1 MRVSRTR
8 EGTLLS
14 VMMYRFCSN
23 NTLYSASLSFTT
35 FIFRFKSQIT
45 IFFSNL
51 SLLMYIKCWC
61 IYVLLIKK
69 HLILPCSFLN
79 IKKLSLICLFLCF
92 SCISLGQHYQ
102 KNVSKV
108 GDWGK
113 RYKGSRWLYKGVV
126 YRTFKPPSHYDFVK
140 HLRWRIFSK
149 VVNSF

>member
-1 MRVSRTR
+1 MQNPHSVNPHIHKRVEIFAISQKGGSRFSCKMRVSRTR

-23 NTLYSASLSFTT
+23 NTLYSASLSFTI

-69 HLILPCSFLN
+69 TSN
-79 IKKLSLICLFLCF
+79 IAL
-92 SCISLGQHYQ
+92 Q
-102 KNVSKV
+102 
-108 GDWGK
+108 
-113 RYKGSRWLYKGVV
+113 
-126 YRTFKPPSHYDFVK
+126 
-140 HLRWRIFSK
+140 FSK
-149 VVNSF
+149 HKETFPHLFIFVFLLHFIGATLSKKCV